1 VSAEFAPSCED
12 LARFVADPPEAPP
25 ERSPE
30 EWERFR
36 EVARVHGAAPLLW
49 LRVRDLPAWSASPV
63 GAWLADQHSWNG
75 LRVARLHSELREI
88 LAALATA
95 GVPLLPLK
103 GGVLSVLYYEE
114 PAARPMAD
122 LDVLLPEE
130 HWEAGE
136 AALAS
141 AGYAKTFDGWKHSR
155 FARPGPREVVDR
167 EREHPDNPRLLE
179 VHPRCRERLLGEVV
193 DLTDLVWGTAVPG
206 ELLGVPCRLPRP
218 DALWP
223 YLLVHATH
231 HVMLNNFRLLHL
243 LDLIRLE
250 PFLDRPEE
258 GLACVDPRAVYP
270 ALALLDRYAPSG
282 RAERLREELRGRLS
296 AGYADWADGLDL
308 FSVCYLNPV
317 PWRDS

>member
-1 VSAEFAPSCED
+1 MSAEFAPCCED
-12 LARFVADPPEAPP
+12 LARFVAAPPAAPP

-36 EVARVHGAAPLLW
+36 EAARVHGAAPLLW
-49 LRVRDLPAWSASPV
+49 LRVRDLPAWSASPA
-63 GAWLADQHSWNG
+63 GAWLADQHHWNG
-75 LRVARLHSELREI
+75 LRVARLLGELREI
-88 LAALATA
+88 LAAFAAA

-103 GGVLSVLYYEE
+103 GGLLSVLYYEE

-122 LDVLLPEE
+122 LDVLVPAE
-130 HWEAGE
+130 HWEAGG
-136 AALAS
+136 AALAA

-193 DLTDLVWGTAVPG
+193 DLTDLVWGTAAAG

-218 DALWP
+218 DALWL

-258 GLACVDPRAVYP
+258 GLAGVDPRAVYP
-270 ALALLDRYAPSG
+270 ALALLDRYSPDG
-282 RAERLREELRGRLS
+282 RAGRLRAALRGRLS
-296 AGYADWADGLDL
+296 AGYAGWADGLDL